1 MFNFIRNIF
10 NFIRNIYY
18 LTRMYYYNPRTN
30 GIAWIDLF
38 FSIAYRVVSIG
49 IIYFIYIHFG
59 LILLKVLIMLQNVLL
74 PFLKEII
81 RKKIYNKFILFLI
94 NLKLLLVLKF
104 IVIF

>member
-1 MFNFIRNIF
+1 MF

-49 IIYFIYIHFG
+49 IIYFIYIHFDD
-59 LILLKVLIMLQNVLL
+59 IDFELLWAN
-74 PFLKEII
+74 
-81 RKKIYNKFILFLI
+81 
-94 NLKLLLVLKF
+94 
-104 IVIF
+104 IVKGAHYVAKCIVAFSKGDY